1 MISTDKMKFA
11 QENLQS
17 IIAQA
22 EEIILIVEHFRKL
35 QREGYHF
42 NIIGD
47 NRDNVVLYDSNLA
60 GKFYIK
66 PVLITSPV
74 DLTSRIVYECRL
86 EEVEYSVAT
95 LRQMINLWD
104 THQLISNHNNK
115 SHDIMCN
122 IKSIQMIDP
131 CYSIDEVE
139 KAFFKY
145 VNDLKVKMKVFQI
158 KQIGA
163 DEDDYRSL

>member
-1 MISTDKMKFA
+1 MITNYTDKMKFA

-66 PVLITSPV
+66 PVPITSPI
-74 DLTSRIVYECRL
+74 DLSTRTVYECRL

-95 LRQMINLWD
+95 LSSRWD
-104 THQLISNHNNK
+104 SWNDQLIVNK
-115 SHDIMCN
+115 NRGQRDIVCN
-122 IKSIQMIDP
+122 IKSTQMIEP
-131 CYSIDEVE
+131 CHSIEEVE

-145 VNDLKVKMKVFQI
+145 INDLKVKMKVFQI
-158 KQIGA
+158 KQIGI
-163 DEDDYRSL
+163 EDL

>member
-1 MISTDKMKFA
+1 MITNYTDRMKFA
-11 QENLQS
+11 QEKMML
-17 IIAQA
+17 
-22 EEIILIVEHFRKL
+22 VEHFRKL

-47 NRDNVVLYDSNLA
+47 NRDNVVLYDSNLG

-66 PVLITSPV
+66 PVPITSPV
-74 DLTSRIVYECRL
+74 DLSTRTVYECRL

-95 LRQMINLWD
+95 LRQMANVWND
-104 THQLISNHNNK
+104 QLIVNK
-115 SHDIMCN
+115 NRDRDIACN
-122 IKSIQMIDP
+122 IKSTQMLNP
-131 CYSIDEVE
+131 LHSIEDVE
-139 KAFFKY
+139 KEFFKY

-163 DEDDYRSL
+163 DEDDY

>member
-1 MISTDKMKFA
+1 MTRNYIDRMRFA
-11 QENLQS
+11 QEKMML
-17 IIAQA
+17 
-22 EEIILIVEHFRKL
+22 VEHFRKL

-47 NRDNVVLYDSNLA
+47 NRDNVVLYDSNLG

-66 PVLITSPV
+66 PVEMSSPV
-74 DLTSRIVYECRL
+74 DLTTRTVYECRL

-95 LRQMINLWD
+95 LRQMANIWND
-104 THQLISNHNNK
+104 QLIVNRNNRDR
-115 SHDIMCN
+115 DIACN
-122 IKSIQMIDP
+122 IKSTQMINP
-131 CYSIDEVE
+131 LHSIEDVE

-163 DEDDYRSL
+163 DEDDY

>member
-11 QENLQS
+11 QEMMM
-17 IIAQA
+17 
-22 EEIILIVEHFRKL
+22 ILEHFRKL
-35 QREGYHF
+35 QREGYNF

-74 DLTSRIVYECRL
+74 DLTSRTVYECRL

-95 LRQMINLWD
+95 LRQMANVWND
-104 THQLISNHNNK
+104 QLIVNKNNRDR
-115 SHDIMCN
+115 DIMCN

-163 DEDDYRSL
+163 DEDDY

>member
-1 MISTDKMKFA
+1 MITNNTDRMKFA
-11 QENLQS
+11 QEKMM
-17 IIAQA
+17 
-22 EEIILIVEHFRKL
+22 IVEHFRKL

-47 NRDNVVLYDSNLA
+47 NRDNVVLYDSNLG

-66 PVLITSPV
+66 PIPITSPI
-74 DLTSRIVYECRL
+74 DLSTRTVYECRL

-95 LRQMINLWD
+95 LRQMANVWND
-104 THQLISNHNNK
+104 QLIVNRNNRDR
-115 SHDIMCN
+115 DIACN
-122 IKSIQMIDP
+122 IKSTQMINP
-131 CYSIDEVE
+131 LHSIEEVE
-139 KAFFKY
+139 KEFFKY

-163 DEDDYRSL
+163 DEDDY

>member
-1 MISTDKMKFA
+1 MITNYTDRMKFA
-11 QENLQS
+11 QEKMML
-17 IIAQA
+17 
-22 EEIILIVEHFRKL
+22 VEHFRKL

-47 NRDNVVLYDSNLA
+47 NRDNVVLYDSNLG

-66 PVLITSPV
+66 PVPITSPV
-74 DLTSRIVYECRL
+74 DLTTRTVYECRL

-95 LRQMINLWD
+95 LRQMANIWND
-104 THQLISNHNNK
+104 QLIVNK
-115 SHDIMCN
+115 NRDRDIACN
-122 IKSIQMIDP
+122 IKSTQMLNP
-131 CYSIDEVE
+131 LHSIEDVE
-139 KAFFKY
+139 KEFFKY

-163 DEDDYRSL
+163 DEDDY

>member
-1 MISTDKMKFA
+1 MITTDKMKFA

-47 NRDNVVLYDSNLA
+47 NCDNVVLYDSNLA

-66 PVLITSPV
+66 PVPITSPI
-74 DLTSRIVYECRL
+74 DLSTRTVYECRL
-86 EEVEYSVAT
+86 EEVEYSDAT
-95 LRQMINLWD
+95 LRQNRL
-104 THQLISNHNNK
+104 LVNRNNRDR
-115 SHDIMCN
+115 DIMCN
-122 IKSIQMIDP
+122 IKSTQMIEP
-131 CYSIDEVE
+131 CHSIEEVE

-145 VNDLKVKMKVFQI
+145 INDLKVKMKVFQI
-158 KQIGA
+158 KQIGV
-163 DEDDYRSL
+163 DEDDY